1 MDIDAHE
8 LSEGSVLETDLC
20 IVGAG
25 PAGVALAHELVGT
38 DIDVIVL
45 ESGGLEPEPSILA
58 LNDGEVVGDTFA
70 ALRETRH
77 RRLGGTARLWNTPV
91 FGEMGAKYVPL
102 DAVDFEHRPWLPHSG
117 WPFGLPDLEPFYRRA
132 QDLCGLGPFA
142 YEAAPWTGPGL
153 QPLAL
158 PGPHLTTRIFQVG
171 VRRVFPDEK
180 LTALRSASNL
190 RLCRR
195 ATVVRLE
202 TDGAGRRVATAEV
215 ASPGGPRWR
224 VRADRFVLA
233 AGALENARLLLVS
246 GSGSE
251 GLGNSSGWV
260 GRCFMEHPR
269 DRALTLVP
277 RSADFY
283 REAALY
289 DMHRSYDGTPVFGR
303 LAMREEV
310 LRDQRLLNTS
320 VAFLPQPRPGA
331 QRLRDVVGELPGLWR
346 LTRRLPAGG
355 HGWSRVRAPQLWFS
369 GFTVLILVEQAPNPE
384 NRVVL
389 GSRRD
394 DLGVPRVQLHWRWRA
409 EEQAGLERL
418 RQIVAGELE
427 AAGLGGVHWS
437 SDVRPD
443 PNAHHHAG
451 TTRMHSDPQ
460 HGVVDPDGRVHELE
474 NLYLTGG
481 SVFPT
486 AGFANPMLTVVAL
499 ALRLADHL
507 SGDKTARSGK
517 H

>member
-1 MDIDAHE
+1 MDMDAHE
-8 LSEGSVLETDLC
+8 LSERSVLETDLC

-58 LNDGEVVGDTFA
+58 LNDGEVVGDPFA

-77 RRLGGTARLWNTPV
+77 RQLGGTARLWNTPV

-102 DAVDFEHRPWLPHSG
+102 DSVDFEHRPWLPHSG
-117 WPFGLPDLEPFYRRA
+117 WPFGLQELEPFYRRA
-132 QDLCGLGPFA
+132 QTLCGLGPFA
-142 YEAAPWTGPGL
+142 YDAATWTGPGL
-153 QPLAL
+153 EPLAL
-158 PGPHLTTRIFQVG
+158 PGPHFTSRVFQVG

-180 LTALRSASNL
+180 LAALRSASNL

-202 TDGAGRRVATAEV
+202 TDGGGQRVSSAEV

-233 AGALENARLLLVS
+233 AGAIENARLLLV
-246 GSGSE
+246 SGSE

-269 DRALTLVP
+269 DRALTLLP
-277 RSADFY
+277 RSAGFY

-310 LRDQRLLNTS
+310 LRSERLLNTS
-320 VAFLPQPRPGA
+320 VAFLPQPRPRA
-331 QRLRDVVGELPGLWR
+331 QRLRDLVSELPGLWR
-346 LTRRLPAGG
+346 LTRRLPAAG
-355 HGWSRVRAPQLWFS
+355 HGWSRVTAPQLWFS
-369 GFTVLILVEQAPNPE
+369 GFTVLILVEQAPHPE

-389 GSRRD
+389 GSTRD

-409 EEQAGLERL
+409 EEQAALERL
-418 RQIVAGELE
+418 REIVAGELE
-427 AAGLGGVHWS
+427 AAGLGRVHWS
-437 SDVRPD
+437 SDARPD

-460 HGVVDPDGRVHELE
+460 HGVVDPDGRVHGLD
-474 NLYLTGG
+474 NLYVTGG

-486 AGFANPMLTVVAL
+486 AGFANPMLTIVTL

-507 SGDKTARSGK
+507 KGIKSAENARE
-517 H
+517 